1 MELSF
6 AALGWLNRSA
16 QAVGSEKFVETVQR
30 SRFNIGKAASY
41 AATPAELAIITGLTT
56 SLDTLIQAD
65 ADARHVLGD
74 SVSGIADACAAEVAQ
89 LLETTEGA

>member
-30 SRFNIGKAASY
+30 SRFNIGKAAGY

-74 SVSGIADACAAEVAQ
+74 SVSGIPDACAAEIAQ
-89 LLETTEGA
+89 LLETAEGA